1 MTDFKKIQEYYS
13 VFNEDERLTTDY
25 SGKLEYDMT
34 MRKLKN
40 TSLNPQQYW
49 T

>member
-34 MRKLKN
+34 MRKLKK
-40 TSLNPQQYW
+40 
-49 T
+49 